1 MLSLG
6 ARGFAIITF
15 IAIMVLIIAI
25 RPRILI
31 NQDTNDWKS
40 FGLGPGKCCYN
51 ITVVA
56 VVVAL
61 LSYLAA
67 YLVGTGLSKMRGGGV
82 APPAPPAQVN
92 PAYVAPAV
100 EPQSDL
106 TNATAIASDHDT
118 WWAF

>member
-15 IAIMVLIIAI
+15 IAIMVLIIAV
-25 RPRILI
+25 RPKFLI
-31 NQDTNDWKS
+31 DPDTNDWKL

-82 APPAPPAQVN
+82 APAPPPA
-92 PAYVAPAV
+92 AYVAPAAV
-100 EPQSDL
+100 EPTVPQTDS
-106 TNATAIASDHDT
+106 ASASVPEHDT